1 MAAVGWL
8 RWILARMFIFSV
20 AAMAAD
26 MIGVTTCMIIAI
38 AVLSV
43 IRQRMP
49 VAGGTIAEATIEPLT
64 NDIFTL

>member
-1 MAAVGWL
+1 
-8 RWILARMFIFSV
+8 
-20 AAMAAD
+20 
-26 MIGVTTCMIIAI
+26 MIIAI